1 MIEVLISLL
10 KVLSVLCIFYGSIV
24 LLLIGP
30 FRVFSFFYLA
40 LGIFLFLLSFFR
52 QRIEAL
58 LTKRVFSI
66 LLYVLCALFIVFVI
80 VEAKI
85 VSYSLKAPEKD
96 ADYLI
101 VLGSQIKESGPSMDF
116 KARLDS
122 AFDYLLENKDTIVI
136 TTGGKGENEP
146 IAEAVGG
153 ADYLIEKGIEK
164 ERIRIEDRSSTTLEN
179 LLNAKTIIEKEDSIS
194 RAKVVIVS
202 ADYHLYRASYI
213 ADKIGMKNVSCKGG
227 HGLAVLLPHY
237 YTREFFA
244 LIKEVLFFL
253 K

>member
-1 MIEVLISLL
+1 MIKVLISLL

-40 LGIFLFLLSFFR
+40 LGIFLFLLSFFH

-80 VEAKI
+80 FEAKI

-194 RAKVVIVS
+194 KA
-202 ADYHLYRASYI
+202 
-213 ADKIGMKNVSCKGG
+213 
-227 HGLAVLLPHY
+227 
-237 YTREFFA
+237 
-244 LIKEVLFFL
+244 
-253 K
+253 

>member
-1 MIEVLISLL
+1 M
-10 KVLSVLCIFYGSIV
+10 
-24 LLLIGP
+24 
-30 FRVFSFFYLA
+30 
-40 LGIFLFLLSFFR
+40 
-52 QRIEAL
+52 
-58 LTKRVFSI
+58 
-66 LLYVLCALFIVFVI
+66 
-80 VEAKI
+80 
-85 VSYSLKAPEKD
+85 
-96 ADYLI
+96 
-101 VLGSQIKESGPSMDF
+101 
-116 KARLDS
+116 
-122 AFDYLLENKDTIVI
+122 I

-194 RAKVVIVS
+194 KAKVVIVS

-244 LIKEVLFFL
+244 LIKEVLFSL